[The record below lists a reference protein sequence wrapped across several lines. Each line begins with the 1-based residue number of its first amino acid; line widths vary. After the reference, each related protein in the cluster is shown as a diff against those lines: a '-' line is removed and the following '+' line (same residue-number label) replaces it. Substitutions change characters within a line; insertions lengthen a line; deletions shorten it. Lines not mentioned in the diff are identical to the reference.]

1 MLIDDLYGFVL
12 GQWRNNNVD
21 GPVFIVYP
29 DQAVLYGYVEQGKVG
44 DIVSYQVKE
53 YNMIVSKN
61 NTTIVV
67 DLLKSQSILT
77 FKIDKKLLDQQT
89 LSSVLSMK

>member
-1 MLIDDLYGFVL
+1 
-12 GQWRNNNVD
+12 
-21 GPVFIVYP
+21 
-29 DQAVLYGYVEQGKVG
+29 LYGYVEQGKVG

-77 FKIDKKLLDQQT
+77 FKIDKKLLD
-89 LSSVLSMK
+89 